1 MCAPSAAFIISPIKD
16 STDFHSLDSV
26 VCINVNGR
34 ESKTR
39 YGKIGK
45 WMKKIRRSRN
55 WVCGRISIEK
65 NWTGSG
71 WTKKSETIRRNFRG
85 LRRRIRNTQSSFLDG
100 TKIMQ
105 GNIEGIRAR
114 NENWA
119 TSRESFV
126 FKFSYGYNNY
136 RLLMIGRIVEVQ
148 GNFSS
153 SCFFVHFFSVRN
165 GKIGKNFP

>member
-1 MCAPSAAFIISPIKD
+1 MNEKYGGAAIECAEEYQLK
-16 STDFHSLDSV
+16 
-26 VCINVNGR
+26 
-34 ESKTR
+34 
-39 YGKIGK
+39 KIGQ
-45 WMKKIRRSRN
+45 
-55 WVCGRISIEK
+55 VQVEQ
-65 NWTGSG
+65 
-71 WTKKSETIRRNFRG
+71 KKSETIRRNFRG